1 LNFSATYNLFD
12 WGRRQKTIEN
22 AQMEEMIAQLNIEDQ
37 KRNLFSQL
45 ENTFA
50 TYNNQ
55 KRLLQLTDNL
65 LENAN
70 QNLGIANERFKGGLI
85 NSFDYRSIQLS
96 YINASQSRLNALLNL
111 KNTEVEL
118 IRLIGGLVR

>member
-1 LNFSATYNLFD
+1 
-12 WGRRQKTIEN
+12 
-22 AQMEEMIAQLNIEDQ
+22 MIAQLNIEDQ